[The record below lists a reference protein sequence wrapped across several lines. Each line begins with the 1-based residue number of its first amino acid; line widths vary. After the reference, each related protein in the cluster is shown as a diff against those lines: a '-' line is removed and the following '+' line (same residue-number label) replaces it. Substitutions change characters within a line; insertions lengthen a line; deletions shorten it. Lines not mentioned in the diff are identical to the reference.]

1 MTRSAASRWRRH
13 ELPLGGGAV
22 HEARSRAG
30 VQVLVAPLPGVLR
43 THAMVAARFGS
54 VDDHLPDGTLLP
66 PGTAHLLEHQM
77 FQDEEGDLFDTYA
90 RRGAEANAYTTATS
104 TCYLVSCRDAVRENL
119 GTLLGSMAAFHGTPE
134 SLARERD
141 IIDQEIAL
149 YADDAASRGHL
160 DLLRSLYA
168 THPVRED
175 PAGTK
180 ASIRRIPLGLLER
193 VHALAYAPRNLV
205 LVVAGDVDPALV
217 LEVADEAVP
226 ARRGAAWRRVRH
238 AKDGRGAQRRRSARL
253 PVARPQVLVG
263 ARLAPSGGGRALL
276 RARVEWTL
284 LLDLLFGDG
293 GLVQAPL
300 FDRGVV
306 DEGFAATG
314 EHEVDHAYVV
324 VGGDADDA
332 RLYERELR
340 GALAALPRRLSASH
354 VERARR
360 RQLGVRARRL
370 GRAEPTANALLANA
384 LDGLAPGG
392 DVACLQAVGVAS
404 LERRLNELAR
414 AEWAV
419 SVVHPRV

>member
-1 MTRSAASRWRRH
+1 MTRATAERWRPH
-13 ELPLGGGAV
+13 QLPLRGGV
-22 HEARSRAG
+22 VYEARARAG
-30 VQVLVAPLPGVLR
+30 TQVLVAPLPGVLR
-43 THAMVAARFGS
+43 THAVVAARFGS
-54 VDDHLPDGTLLP
+54 VDDRLPDGTRLP

-104 TCYLVSCRDAVRENL
+104 TCYLVSCREAVRENL
-119 GTLLGSMAAFHGTPE
+119 ATLLASMAAFHGTPG

-180 ASIRRIPLGLLER
+180 ASIRRVPLALLER
-193 VHALAYAPRNLV
+193 VHDLAYAPRNLV

-217 LEVADEAVP
+217 LEVADAELVYRAGP
-226 ARRGAAWRRVRH
+226 AWRRVRH
-238 AKDGRGAQRRRSARL
+238 AEDGRGAHGRRSARL
-253 PVARPQVLVG
+253 PVARPQVLLG
-263 ARLAPSGGGRALL
+263 ARLAPPGPGRALL
-276 RARVEWTL
+276 RARVEWAL

-306 DEGFAATG
+306 DEGFSATA

-332 RLYERELR
+332 RGYERELR
-340 GALAALPRRLSASH
+340 GALGALPRRLSPAD

-370 GRAEPTANALLANA
+370 GRAEPTTNTLLAHA
-384 LDGLAPGG
+384 LDGLAPGA
-392 DVACLQAVGVAS
+392 DVACLLSVGVAS
-404 LERRLNELAR
+404 LERRLRELAR
-414 AEWAV
+414 ADWAV
-419 SVVHPRV
+419 SIVRPRV